1 MTDDVRLNKTAV
13 IRRSLERVREE
24 YAGQPE
30 RLQNW
35 THQDA
40 LVLNLLRA
48 CEAAIDLAMHEVARR
63 GLGVPQTSREALGLL
78 AQAGAIPAEVSRRM
92 QAMVGF
98 RNIAVHSY
106 REIQPAILQR
116 VLEEHLGDFE
126 AFLAALASPTR

>member
-1 MTDDVRLNKTAV
+1 MTDDVRLNKTAF
-13 IRRSLERVREE
+13 IRRSLEQVREE

-106 REIQPAILQR
+106 REIQPDILQR

>member
-1 MTDDVRLNKTAV
+1 MADDVRLNKTAV
-13 IRRSLERVREE
+13 IRRCLERAREE

-30 RLQNW
+30 RLADR

-63 GLGVPQTSREALGLL
+63 GLGVPQTSREAFGLL
-78 AQAGAIPAEVSRRM
+78 EQAGVIPAEVSRRM

-98 RNIAVHSY
+98 RNLAVHSY
-106 REIQPAILQR
+106 RDIQPAILQR
-116 VLEEHLGDFE
+116 VLEAHLGDFE
-126 AFLAALASPTR
+126 AFLAALASSTR